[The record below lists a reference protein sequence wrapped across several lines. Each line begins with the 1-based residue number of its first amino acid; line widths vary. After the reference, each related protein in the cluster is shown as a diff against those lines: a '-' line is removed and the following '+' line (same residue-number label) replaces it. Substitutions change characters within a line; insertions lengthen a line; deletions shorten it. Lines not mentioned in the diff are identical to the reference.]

1 MKRLN
6 FCCFALVALLAA
18 SCDDVD
24 FKNKSVPA
32 AKSGCFSDVCKDETT
47 LNKCEGGS
55 YREEPC
61 GEGKKCS
68 ENACVPD
75 TPVDQPCQSDICK
88 DASTLKKC
96 EGGSYREEPC
106 GEGNKCSENAC
117 VPDTPVDQP
126 CQSDICKDASTLK
139 KCEGGSYRE
148 EPCGE
153 GNKCSENACVPD
165 GPAPQPCQDNDC
177 KDESTVKICSGG
189 LYVEQPCGDD
199 EICESGSCKPTVE
212 KCSYHECESELSE
225 SYHACVNGSISAET
239 SRCTDGQ
246 ACLYGSCVD
255 SFEEG
260 SACDDD
266 EGVGYCTADKRH
278 AVVCNN
284 KHKLA
289 IWTCGDECLVDDD
302 GVVDCPKKARPKPH
316 ECEKDYRAQ
325 CINDNNQVRLCVDYA
340 IVTWNCYGA
349 ICSVDANNTIYCPK
363 SAGVAGLGGIESGG
377 TYGDECNVKK
387 YQEACIDNY
396 YARICDK
403 DGFVRIKPAGDC
415 KISTTNP
422 LKVEYS
428 VPAECDTSDYMP
440 FCINDGKAI
449 GFCAY
454 NSDDLSRGI
463 YKAAA
468 CASCK
473 TQADAEACMYQ

>member
-1 MKRLN
+1 MKRSIYCLG
-6 FCCFALVALLAA
+6 LVALLAA
-18 SCDDVD
+18 GCDDGD

-32 AKSGCFSDVCKDETT
+32 AKSGCFSDVCKDAST
-47 LNKCEGGS
+47 LNKCEGGI
-55 YREEPC
+55 YREVPC
-61 GEGKKCS
+61 GEGNKCS
-68 ENACVPD
+68 ENACVPND
-75 TPVDQPCQSDICK
+75 PVDLPCQSDVCK
-88 DASTLKKC
+88 DATTLKKC
-96 EGGSYREEPC
+96 EGGRYREEPC

-117 VPDTPVDQP
+117 VPDDDLP
-126 CQSDICKDASTLK
+126 CQSDVCKDGSTLK
-139 KCEGGSYRE
+139 KCEGGRYRE

-165 GPAPQPCQDNDC
+165 GPGPQPCQENDC

-189 LYVEQPCGDD
+189 LYVERPCGED
-199 EICESGSCKPTVE
+199 EICESGTCKPTVE

-239 SRCTDGQ
+239 SRCTAGH
-246 ACLYGSCVD
+246 ACLYGSCVE

-260 SACDDD
+260 SACDGE
-266 EGVGYCTADKRH
+266 EGVGYCTADKMH

-289 IWTCGDECLVDDD
+289 IWTCADECLVDES

-316 ECEKDYRAQ
+316 ECEKDYRAE
-325 CINDNNQVRLCVDYA
+325 CINGNNQVRLCVDYA

-363 SAGVAGLGGIESGG
+363 SAGVAGIGGIESGG

-387 YQEACIDNY
+387 YQEACIDRY

-415 KISTTNP
+415 KISTSNP